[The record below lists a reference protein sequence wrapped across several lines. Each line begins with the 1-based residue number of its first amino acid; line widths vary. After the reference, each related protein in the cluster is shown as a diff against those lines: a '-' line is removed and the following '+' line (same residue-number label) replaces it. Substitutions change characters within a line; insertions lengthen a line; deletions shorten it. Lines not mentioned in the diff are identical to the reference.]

1 MIRNSDLAVR
11 AVVLRSIALASLLL
25 AVAGCA
31 TVKTADP
38 RDPLESFNRSMFSFN
53 DELDKAIF
61 KPAATIY
68 RDATPQLVRQ
78 GVSNFLG
85 NLDDVW
91 SFVNSLLQGKPA
103 AAAQNFMRFNVNTV
117 FGLGGV
123 FDVASEMRLERQRED
138 FGQTLGVWG
147 FPSGPYIVL
156 PVFGP
161 SILRDLVA
169 WPVDIK
175 GDLVSRIGDI
185 PVRNTLKLLDQ
196 LDTRASFLSLGTA
209 LEEGALDK
217 YAFTRDAFLQRRR
230 NAVYDGNPP
239 DEPSDGVVK
248 VP

>member
-1 MIRNSDLAVR
+1 MTPKSGLAVLR
-11 AVVLRSIALASLLL
+11 PAVRWFVAASLLL
-25 AVAGCA
+25 TVAGCA

-53 DELDKAIF
+53 DELDKALF

-68 RDATPQLVRQ
+68 RDVTPALVRQ

-103 AAAQNFMRFNVNTV
+103 AAAQTFMRVNVNTV
-117 FGLGGV
+117 FGLGGI
-123 FDVASEMRLERQRED
+123 FDIASDIRLDRQRED

-175 GDLVSRIGDI
+175 GDLVSLIQDV

-196 LDTRASFLSLGTA
+196 LDLRASYLSLGTA
-209 LEEGALDK
+209 VEEGALDK

-239 DEPSDGVVK
+239 DEPVDGGVK
-248 VP
+248 AP

>member
-1 MIRNSDLAVR
+1 MTRKSGLTVFGP
-11 AVVLRSIALASLLL
+11 VLRRFAMASLLL
-25 AVAGCA
+25 VVAGCA

-61 KPAATIY
+61 KPAAIIY
-68 RDATPQLVRQ
+68 RDVTPQLVRQ

-91 SFVNSLLQGKPA
+91 SFVNSMLQGKPT
-103 AAAQNFMRFNVNTV
+103 AAAQTFMRVNVNTV
-117 FGLGGV
+117 FGLGGI
-123 FDVASEMRLERQRED
+123 FDIASDIRLDRQRED

-147 FPSGPYIVL
+147 FPEGPYVVL

-161 SILRDLVA
+161 SITRDLVA
-169 WPVDIK
+169 WPVDLK
-175 GDLVSRIGDI
+175 GDLVSRIADI

-196 LDTRASFLSLGTA
+196 LDTRASFLSLGAA
-209 LEEGALDK
+209 LEEGALDR

-239 DEPSDGVVK
+239 DEPADGAAK
-248 VP
+248 AP

>member
-1 MIRNSDLAVR
+1 MTRKSGLTVFGL
-11 AVVLRSIALASLLL
+11 VLCRYAMASLLL
-25 AVAGCA
+25 LAVGCA

-68 RDATPQLVRQ
+68 RDVTLQLVRQ

-103 AAAQNFMRFNVNTV
+103 AAAQTFMRVNVNTV
-117 FGLGGV
+117 FGLGGI
-123 FDVASEMRLERQRED
+123 FDIAKEIRLDRQRED

-147 FPSGPYIVL
+147 FPAGPYVVL
-156 PVFGP
+156 PVFG
-161 SILRDLVA
+161 SAIMRDLVA

-175 GDLVSRIGDI
+175 GDLVSRIEDI
-185 PVRNTLKLLDQ
+185 PLRNTLKLLDQ

-209 LEEGALDK
+209 LEEGALDR

-239 DEPSDGVVK
+239 EEPADGAAK
-248 VP
+248 AP

>member
-1 MIRNSDLAVR
+1 MTRKSGFAVGR
-11 AVVLRSIALASLLL
+11 PVFRWSAIALLLL
-25 AVAGCA
+25 AGAGCA

-38 RDPLESFNRSMFSFN
+38 RDPLEAFNRSMFSFN

-85 NLDDVW
+85 NLEDVW

-103 AAAQNFMRFNVNTV
+103 AAAQSFMRFNVNTV
-117 FGLGGV
+117 FGVGGV
-123 FDVASEMRLERQRED
+123 FDIASDIRLERQRED

-147 FPSGPYIVL
+147 FPAGPYVVL

-161 SILRDLVA
+161 SVMRDLVA

-175 GDLVSRIGDI
+175 GDIVSRIADI

-209 LEEGALDK
+209 LEEGALDR
-217 YAFTRDAFLQRRR
+217 YSFTRDAFLQRRR

-239 DEPSDGVVK
+239 DEPVGDAAK
-248 VP
+248 AP

>member
-1 MIRNSDLAVR
+1 
-11 AVVLRSIALASLLL
+11 
-25 AVAGCA
+25 
-31 TVKTADP
+31 
-38 RDPLESFNRSMFSFN
+38 MFSFN

-68 RDATPQLVRQ
+68 RDVTPQVVRQ

-91 SFVNSLLQGKPA
+91 SFVNSLLQGKPG
-103 AAAQNFMRFNVNTV
+103 AAAQTFMRVNVNTV

-123 FDVASEMRLERQRED
+123 FDIASGIRLDRQRED

-147 FPSGPYIVL
+147 FPQGPYIVL

-161 SILRDLVA
+161 SIMRDLVA

-175 GDLVSRIGDI
+175 GDLLSRIEDI
-185 PVRNTLKLLDQ
+185 PVRNTLKVLDQ
-196 LDTRASFLSLGTA
+196 LDLRASFLSLGTA
-209 LEEGALDK
+209 VEEGALDR

-239 DEPSDGVVK
+239 DEPADGGVK
-248 VP
+248 AP

>member
-1 MIRNSDLAVR
+1 MTRKSGLAVFGP
-11 AVVLRSIALASLLL
+11 VLRWFATVSLLL

-68 RDATPQLVRQ
+68 RNVTPPLVRQ

-103 AAAQNFMRFNVNTV
+103 AAMQTFMRVNVNTV
-117 FGLGGV
+117 FGLGGI
-123 FDVASEMRLERQRED
+123 FDIASDIRLDRQRED

-147 FPSGPYIVL
+147 FPAGPYIVL

-161 SILRDLVA
+161 SIMRDLVA

-175 GDLVSRIGDI
+175 GDLLSRIQDI

-196 LDTRASFLSLGTA
+196 LDLRASFLSLGTA

-239 DEPSDGVVK
+239 DEPADGAAK
-248 VP
+248 AP